1 MDAALA
7 EPMSTLG
14 LAGLTQDQPAG
25 LAAVLGFRGLYEVVP
40 EAPVERQEACGGT
53 CRETPPVS
61 YLDNAEAELTWTED
75 GGRETFPQPWEVEA
89 SAGGQGLLER

>member
-7 EPMSTLG
+7 EAMSTLS

-25 LAAVLGFRGLYEVVP
+25 LAAVLGFRSLYEVVP

-53 CRETPPVS
+53 CGGDTAREPPG
-61 YLDNAEAELTWTED
+61 T
-75 GGRETFPQPWEVEA
+75 
-89 SAGGQGLLER
+89 LLRRS